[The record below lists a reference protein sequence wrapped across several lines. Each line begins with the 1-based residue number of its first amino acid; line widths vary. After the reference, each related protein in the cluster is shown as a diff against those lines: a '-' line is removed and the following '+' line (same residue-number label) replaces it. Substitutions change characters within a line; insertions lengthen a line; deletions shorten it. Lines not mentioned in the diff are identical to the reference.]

1 MLACLEDQ
9 VTRANGT
16 KQANTTHQKQI
27 EQKVNNKHANYSY
40 HLKVSYFKDEVKTII
55 SIMDDLTSG
64 QRDSRAIKS
73 PAAIK
78 RRGP

>member
-27 EQKVNNKHANYSY
+27 EQKVNNKHVNYSF
-40 HLKVSYFKDEVKTII
+40 SFKIFQGRSKNYNKYY
-55 SIMDDLTSG
+55 G
-64 QRDSRAIKS
+64 
-73 PAAIK
+73 
-78 RRGP
+78 

>member
-27 EQKVNNKHANYSY
+27 EQKVNNKNAIYRY
-40 HLKVSYFKDEVKTII
+40 HLKVIFQGRSKNYNKYY
-55 SIMDDLTSG
+55 G
-64 QRDSRAIKS
+64 
-73 PAAIK
+73 
-78 RRGP
+78 

>member
-27 EQKVNNKHANYSY
+27 EQKVNNKHAIYSY
-40 HLKVSYFKDEVKTII
+40 HLKGILQGRSKKYNKYY
-55 SIMDDLTSG
+55 G
-64 QRDSRAIKS
+64 
-73 PAAIK
+73 
-78 RRGP
+78 

>member
-40 HLKVSYFKDEVKTII
+40 HLKVECDPIFQGRNKNYNKYY
-55 SIMDDLTSG
+55 G
-64 QRDSRAIKS
+64 
-73 PAAIK
+73 
-78 RRGP
+78 

>member
-40 HLKVSYFKDEVKTII
+40 YLKVSSNIKGEVTTIL
-55 SIMDDLTSG
+55 SIMDDFTSG
-64 QRDSRAIKS
+64 
-73 PAAIK
+73 
-78 RRGP
+78 

>member
-40 HLKVSYFKDEVKTII
+40 HLKVIFQGRSKNYNKYY
-55 SIMDDLTSG
+55 G
-64 QRDSRAIKS
+64 
-73 PAAIK
+73 
-78 RRGP
+78 